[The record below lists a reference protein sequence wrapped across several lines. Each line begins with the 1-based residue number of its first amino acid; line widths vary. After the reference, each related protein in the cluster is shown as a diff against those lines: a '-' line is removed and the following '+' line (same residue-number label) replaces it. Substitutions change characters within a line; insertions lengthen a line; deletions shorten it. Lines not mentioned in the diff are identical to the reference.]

1 MKQLLREIFL
11 EWKEFEIP
19 EIKKREI
26 DPTRYTDWNVIKIVP
41 VIGFRRVGKTYLLF
55 SIAKK
60 LRDKTVY
67 INFEDSRLDIKNL
80 SYYDFYSV
88 LREIYGNEKLVLLL
102 DEIQVVPEW
111 SRWIRTLHDTRNYQ
125 IFVSGSS
132 SKLSSRE
139 IPTELRGRTITAT
152 LYPLSFREFLTF
164 RELNYKELSQSLILR
179 ELREYLFYGGMP
191 EIVLSE
197 KGKKYLLIDE
207 YFQTFVTRDV
217 FERYN
222 IRNREVIKTLINM
235 LLNSTYFTVSKL
247 HNTLNSLGYKIGKA
261 TLLNYVSYLSQTFFI
276 DFLEVFSPSI
286 KRALQAPRKVYFVDN
301 FFLTKHSSKFSQNL
315 GRLMEN
321 VVFLE
326 LRRRQNK
333 RPMMEIYYWKDYY
346 GKEVDFVVRE
356 GLRVKELVQVTYA
369 SGIDEMNRREIKGL
383 LKASKELKCKDL
395 SVITWDY
402 EGEEKAKG
410 KEIKFIPLWKWLL
423 GDS

>member
-60 LRDKTVY
+60 LRDKTLY
-67 INFEDSRLDIKNL
+67 INFEDSRLDTKSL

-139 IPTELRGRTITAT
+139 IPTELRGRTITVT

-286 KRALQAPRKVYFVDN
+286 KRALQAPRKVYFIDN

-333 RPMMEIYYWKDYY
+333 RPTMEIYYWKDYY

-356 GLRVKELVQVTYA
+356 GLRVKELIQVTYA

-395 SVITWDY
+395 SVITWDH

>member
-60 LRDKTVY
+60 LRDKTLY
-67 INFEDSRLDIKNL
+67 INFEDSRLDTKNL

-88 LREIYGNEKLVLLL
+88 LREIYGDEKLVLLL

-139 IPTELRGRTITAT
+139 IPTELRGRTITVT

-164 RELNYKELSQSLILR
+164 RELNYKELSPSLILR

-217 FERYN
+217 FERYS

-286 KRALQAPRKVYFVDN
+286 KRALQAPRKVYFIDN
-301 FFLTKHSSKFSQNL
+301 FFLTKYSSKFSQNL

-356 GLRVKELVQVTYA
+356 GLRVKELIQVTYA

-383 LKASKELKCKDL
+383 LKAGKELKCKDL

-402 EGEEKAKG
+402 EGEEKTGG
-410 KEIKFIPLWKWLL
+410 KEIKFIPLWKWVL